1 MFLRLKLY
9 SVEETL
15 VEFQEI
21 NSRQATQCELE
32 QSAVLN

>member
-15 VEFQEI
+15 VEFQEN
-21 NSRQATQCELE
+21 NSRQETQCELE

>member
-15 VEFQEI
+15 VEFQEN
-21 NSRQATQCELE
+21 NSQQATQCELE

>member
-15 VEFQEI
+15 VEFQEN
-21 NSRQATQCELE
+21 NSRKQLYVNWNK
-32 QSAVLN
+32 VLY